1 MMVKA
6 AGKGIRK
13 WLVKAYIKAI
23 YNDNDF
29 ISTQELEE
37 LIDSLRA
44 ASEGAILSHSDTE
57 QVAIRESLLYRRFEY
72 ET

>member
-1 MMVKA
+1 MMVKE
-6 AGKGIRK
+6 AGTGIKK
-13 WLVKAYIKAI
+13 WLVKAYIKAK

-44 ASEGAILSHSDTE
+44 ASEGATLSHLDTE
-57 QVAIRESLLYRRFEY
+57 QVEVR
-72 ET
+72 